1 MSHFGANTL
10 IRVHKPDG
18 TPKQS
23 YLDLVDRYYQN
34 IAYNPRDKVLYG
46 VENTDVVSITDGK
59 PTWIAALKGPL
70 FEREPN
76 AIGVAPG
83 VAALL
88 QSRRRP

>member
-1 MSHFGANTL
+1 MGHFGANTL

-59 PTWIAALKGPL
+59 PTWIAALKG
-70 FEREPN
+70 RCSS
-76 AIGVAPG
+76 A
-83 VAALL
+83 
-88 QSRRRP
+88 RRMR